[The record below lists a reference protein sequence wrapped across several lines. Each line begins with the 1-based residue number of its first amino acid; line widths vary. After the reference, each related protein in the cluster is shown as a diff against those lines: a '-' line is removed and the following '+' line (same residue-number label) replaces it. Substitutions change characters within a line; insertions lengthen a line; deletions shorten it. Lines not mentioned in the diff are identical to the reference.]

1 VTGASAPAGWY
12 PDPDGSGGQ
21 RYWTGSVW
29 TEHRLPP
36 PPPQYYPPQYHPYGS
51 FGPPSWKGAQIGR
64 PAEGPGALAHP
75 GRRLGARAL
84 DWLLLLPV
92 FVVLLVIAL
101 LIAAPHFGPI
111 FPTFNANDSNTQVAT
126 PGILWVYLTVAAC
139 AFATGL
145 AMVAYETVATAKFG
159 RTLGKAW
166 LHIRPVRI
174 DGATLGWG
182 RSFGR
187 AAIGW
192 VAAFLGWIGLLDPLW
207 CLWDD
212 KRQCVHD
219 KVADSIVI
227 NDLVRVE
234 AGVPTRQAVGANE
247 LR

>member
-1 VTGASAPAGWY
+1 VTGTSAPANWY

-36 PPPQYYPPQYHPYGS
+36 PPPQYHPYGS
-51 FGPPSWKGAQIGR
+51 FAPTPWKGAQLGR

-75 GRRLGARAL
+75 GRRLAARAL
-84 DWLLLLPV
+84 DWLLLLPL
-92 FVVLLVIAL
+92 FVVLLVVTL

-111 FPTFNANDSNTQVAT
+111 FPTVNADDSTNQVGT
-126 PGILWVYLTVAAC
+126 PGFVWIYLTVAAC
-139 AFATGL
+139 GFVTGL
-145 AMVAYETVATAKFG
+145 AMVAYETVATATFG

-192 VAAFLGWIGLLDPLW
+192 LAGFLSWIGLLDPLW

-212 KRQCVHD
+212 KRQCIHD

-227 NDLVRVE
+227 NDLG
-234 AGVPTRQAVGANE
+234 GVASADPTRHAEGAHE

>member
-1 VTGASAPAGWY
+1 
-12 PDPDGSGGQ
+12 
-21 RYWTGSVW
+21 
-29 TEHRLPP
+29 
-36 PPPQYYPPQYHPYGS
+36 
-51 FGPPSWKGAQIGR
+51 
-64 PAEGPGALAHP
+64 LA
-75 GRRLGARAL
+75 ARAL
-84 DWLLLLPV
+84 DWLLLLGL
-92 FVVLLVIAL
+92 FVVLLVVTL

-111 FPTFNANDSNTQVAT
+111 FPTVNADDANNQVVT
-126 PGILWVYLTVAAC
+126 PGIVWVYLAVAAC
-139 AFATGL
+139 GLVTGL
-145 AMVAYETVATAKFG
+145 GMVAYETVATAKFG

-174 DGATLGWG
+174 DGARLGWG

-192 VAAFLGWIGLLDPLW
+192 LAGFLSWIGLLDPLW

-227 NDLVRVE
+227 NDPGRV
-234 AGVPTRQAVGANE
+234 GNGDPTRVAVGAHD

>member
-1 VTGASAPAGWY
+1 VTGTSAPASWY

-21 RYWTGSVW
+21 RYWSGSVW
-29 TEHRLPP
+29 TDHRLPP
-36 PPPQYYPPQYHPYGS
+36 PPPQYRPYGS
-51 FGPPSWKGAQIGR
+51 FGPALWKGAQIGR
-64 PAEGPGALAHP
+64 PAEGPAALANP
-75 GRRLGARAL
+75 GRRLAARVL

-92 FVVLLVIAL
+92 FAVLLTVTL

-111 FPTFNANDSNTQVAT
+111 VPTFSPDPSNSPVQT
-126 PGILWVYLTVAAC
+126 PGFVWVYVAIAAC
-139 AFATGL
+139 AFVTGL

-159 RTLGKAW
+159 RTFGKAW
-166 LHIRPVRI
+166 LHIRPVRL
-174 DGATLGWG
+174 DGAMLGWG

-192 VAAFLGWIGLLDPLW
+192 VAGVLGWIGLLDPLW

-227 NDLVRVE
+227 NDL
-234 AGVPTRQAVGANE
+234 AP
-247 LR
+247 